1 MDSEDTLMGS
11 RDDREVRTRNP
22 GLIIQAL
29 VADLRRN
36 GRVNAAQRSLI
47 GKAGRFPAPSGRLR
61 GRLSRRM
68 LPVAAL

>member
-11 RDDREVRTRNP
+11 RADREVRTRNP

-47 GKAGRFPAPSGRLR
+47 GIAGRFPAPNGRLR
-61 GRLSRRM
+61 ARLSHWM